1 MAAGSGIVC
10 AYAVCALLVIGYAY
24 LNLRRLEER

>member
-10 AYAVCALLVIGYAY
+10 AYAICVLLVIGYAY
-24 LNLRRLEER
+24 LYLRHGER